1 MVVWIIFVF
10 DILKVGR
17 WNIMCLL
24 CLEECSFY
32 VNIILIYYKIVISVN
47 NFVSLY

>member
-1 MVVWIIFVF
+1 MVFWIIFVF

-17 WNIMCLL
+17 WNIMFLL

-32 VNIILIYYKIVISVN
+32 VNIIILIYYKIVIS
-47 NFVSLY
+47 